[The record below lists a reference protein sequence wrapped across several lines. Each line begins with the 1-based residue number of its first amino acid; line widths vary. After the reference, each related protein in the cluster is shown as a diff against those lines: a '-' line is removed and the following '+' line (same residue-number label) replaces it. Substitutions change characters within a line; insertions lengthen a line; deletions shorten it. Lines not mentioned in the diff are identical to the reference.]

1 MTGVHMDI
9 AWEDGA
15 KLCCCVWETCNELCT
30 QQHPEEGAGKPLG
43 RHFTTKHNDQ
53 MPTSF
58 LGDNEIMISL
68 LDYKAK
74 K

>member
-1 MTGVHMDI
+1 MSCAHSSI
-9 AWEDGA
+9 
-15 KLCCCVWETCNELCT
+15 L
-30 QQHPEEGAGKPLG
+30 PEEGAGKPLG

-53 MPTSF
+53 MSTSF